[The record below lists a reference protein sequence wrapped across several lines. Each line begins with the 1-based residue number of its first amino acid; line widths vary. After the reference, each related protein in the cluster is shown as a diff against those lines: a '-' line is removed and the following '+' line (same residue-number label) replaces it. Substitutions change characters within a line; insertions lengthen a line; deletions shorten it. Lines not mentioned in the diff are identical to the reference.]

1 MYVFCFLQVSLSTY
15 TIEKVDGNSILPS
28 FVYCM
33 QIVLSSCLLQKVL
46 HALSAIFST
55 FVSALILYLWCS
67 WTEYSILNEVY
78 SEVLFLP
85 LLFLILYLS

>member
-1 MYVFCFLQVSLSTY
+1 
-15 TIEKVDGNSILPS
+15 
-28 FVYCM
+28 M
-33 QIVLSSCLLQKVL
+33 QIVLSYLLGEKVL

-55 FVSALILYLWCS
+55 FISDLILYLWCS

-78 SEVLFLP
+78 CEDPFLP